1 MALKK
6 KKRQGETS
14 DDSKE
19 SFFISS
25 CRTSSLLC
33 FKKAFSVFI
42 KMWTQIFE
50 AASDLIRCEHFRG
63 DLYLTSGPLDLSS
76 LQRRG

>member
-1 MALKK
+1 MTTQRSHFSYPAVGHLHCCALK
-6 KKRQGETS
+6 EH
-14 DDSKE
+14 
-19 SFFISS
+19 FLF
-25 CRTSSLLC
+25 SLR
-33 FKKAFSVFI
+33 

-63 DLYLTSGPLDLSS
+63 DLYLTSCPLDLSS